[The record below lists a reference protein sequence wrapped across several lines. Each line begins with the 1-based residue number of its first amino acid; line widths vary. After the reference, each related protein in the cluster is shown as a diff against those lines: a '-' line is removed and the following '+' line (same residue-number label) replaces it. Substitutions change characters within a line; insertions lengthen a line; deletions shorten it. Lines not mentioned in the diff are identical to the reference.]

1 MVQTNNI
8 IMRCR
13 IIDYYGMID
22 IICLSK
28 AKKIREEQW
37 ELSTSELF
45 TQDGVD
51 PEFKEIKTEAW
62 V

>member
-1 MVQTNNI
+1 
-8 IMRCR
+8 
-13 IIDYYGMID
+13 MID